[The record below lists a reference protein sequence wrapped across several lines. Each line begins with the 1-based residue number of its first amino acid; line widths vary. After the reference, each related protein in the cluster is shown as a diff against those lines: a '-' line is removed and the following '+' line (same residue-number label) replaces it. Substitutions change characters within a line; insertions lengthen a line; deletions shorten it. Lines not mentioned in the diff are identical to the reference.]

1 MARFYCPLP
10 LVSGQVVDLPPT
22 AARHVQVLR
31 MQPGH
36 TLTLF
41 NGEGGEFSA
50 EVQHM
55 GRSDVRVVVG
65 EHRDVECEA
74 VSQVHLA
81 VGMPANERMDWLVE
95 KATELGVHRITP
107 LMTERSVVRLTGE
120 RAEKK
125 QAHWQAVAASAS
137 EQCGRN
143 RVPVIDMP
151 ERLDAWLARQTP
163 QADVVHGVLS
173 LHASTQPLNALRGG
187 AAASAKSWVLL
198 NGPEGGLT
206 ECRRCRSSRQRVQG
220 LEPGRACVACRNS
233 GLGCAGAVDL
243 GLKVAKQASAKTAK
257 PTALAGF
264 AWGWMV
270 SVYERSSLNTAVPAI
285 RFGHVSTRWP
295 FCKPN
300 ESVTCRPFFSA
311 STSKSLNVPTRM
323 LGVSYHW

>member
-1 MARFYCPLP
+1 
-10 LVSGQVVDLPPT
+10 
-22 AARHVQVLR
+22 VQVLR
-31 MQPGH
+31 TQPGH

-74 VSQVHLA
+74 AVQVHLA

-107 LMTERSVVRLTGE
+107 LMTERSVIRLTGE

-125 QAHWQAVAASAS
+125 QAHWQAIASSAS

-143 RVPVIDMP
+143 RVPVIDIP

-163 QADVVHGVLS
+163 QAHVVHGVLS
-173 LHASTQPLNALRGG
+173 LHASTQPLQDLRAG
-187 AAASAKSWVLL
+187 AAVTPSAWVLL

-206 ECRRCRSSRQRVQG
+206 DAEDAAARAKGFVAVSLGERV
-220 LEPGRACVACRNS
+220 LRAETAA
-233 GLGCAGAVDL
+233 LG
-243 GLKVAKQASAKTAK
+243 
-257 PTALAGF
+257 ALALL
-264 AWGWMV
+264 A
-270 SVYERSSLNTAVPAI
+270 LA
-285 RFGHVSTRWP
+285 
-295 FCKPN
+295 
-300 ESVTCRPFFSA
+300 
-311 STSKSLNVPTRM
+311 
-323 LGVSYHW
+323 

>member
-10 LVSGQVVDLPPT
+10 LVAGQVVDLPPT

-36 TLTLF
+36 MLTLF
-41 NGEGGEFSA
+41 NGQGGQFSA

-74 VSQVHLA
+74 ALQVHLA

-107 LMTERSVVRLTGE
+107 LMTERSVIRLTGE

-143 RVPVIDMP
+143 RVPLIDAP
-151 ERLDAWLARQTP
+151 ERLDAWLARQRA

-173 LHASTQPLNALRGG
+173 LHASTQPLNVLRGG
-187 AAASAKSWVLL
+187 AVAAKTWVLL

-206 ECRRCRSSRQRVQG
+206 DAEDAAARAKDFKALSLGERV
-220 LEPGRACVACRNS
+220 LRAETAA
-233 GLGCAGAVDL
+233 LG
-243 GLKVAKQASAKTAK
+243 
-257 PTALAGF
+257 ALALLTL
-264 AWGWMV
+264 A
-270 SVYERSSLNTAVPAI
+270 
-285 RFGHVSTRWP
+285 
-295 FCKPN
+295 
-300 ESVTCRPFFSA
+300 
-311 STSKSLNVPTRM
+311 
-323 LGVSYHW
+323 

>member
-1 MARFYCPLP
+1 MARFYCPMP
-10 LVSGQVVDLPPT
+10 LVTGQVVDLPPT

-65 EHRDVECEA
+65 EHRPFECEA
-74 VSQVHLA
+74 AVQVHLA

-107 LMTERSVVRLTGE
+107 LMTERSVIRLTGE

-143 RVPVIDMP
+143 RVPVIDAP

-163 QADVVHGVLS
+163 QATVVQGVLS
-173 LHASTQPLNALRGG
+173 LHASTQPLHALCAG
-187 AAASAKSWVLL
+187 AAVTPSAWVLL

-206 ECRRCRSSRQRVQG
+206 DAEDAAARAKGFAAVSLGERV
-220 LEPGRACVACRNS
+220 LRAETAA
-233 GLGCAGAVDL
+233 LG
-243 GLKVAKQASAKTAK
+243 
-257 PTALAGF
+257 ALALLTL
-264 AWGWMV
+264 A
-270 SVYERSSLNTAVPAI
+270 
-285 RFGHVSTRWP
+285 
-295 FCKPN
+295 
-300 ESVTCRPFFSA
+300 
-311 STSKSLNVPTRM
+311 
-323 LGVSYHW
+323 

>member
-65 EHRDVECEA
+65 EHRDVECESA
-74 VSQVHLA
+74 VQVHLA

-107 LMTERSVVRLTGE
+107 LMTERSVIRLTGE

-151 ERLDAWLARQTP
+151 ERLDAWLARQNA
-163 QADVVHGVLS
+163 QVDVVHGVLS
-173 LHASTQPLNALRGG
+173 LHASTQPLNALRDG
-187 AAASAKSWVLL
+187 AAGSTKSWILL

-206 ECRRCRSSRQRVQG
+206 DAEDAAARAKGFVALSLGERV
-220 LEPGRACVACRNS
+220 LRAETAA
-233 GLGCAGAVDL
+233 LG
-243 GLKVAKQASAKTAK
+243 
-257 PTALAGF
+257 ALTLLTLA
-264 AWGWMV
+264 
-270 SVYERSSLNTAVPAI
+270 
-285 RFGHVSTRWP
+285 
-295 FCKPN
+295 
-300 ESVTCRPFFSA
+300 
-311 STSKSLNVPTRM
+311 
-323 LGVSYHW
+323 

>member
-65 EHRDVECEA
+65 KHRDAECEA
-74 VSQVHLA
+74 ACQVHLA

-107 LMTERSVVRLTGE
+107 LMTERSVIRLTGE

-143 RVPVIDMP
+143 RVPLIDAP
-151 ERLDAWLARQTP
+151 ERLDAWLTKQTA
-163 QADVVHGVLS
+163 QAEVVQGVLS
-173 LHASTQPLNALRGG
+173 LHASTQPLTAMRANVAQ
-187 AAASAKSWVLL
+187 KSWVLL

-206 ECRRCRSSRQRVQG
+206 DAEDAAARVKG
-220 LEPGRACVACRNS
+220 FVALSLGERVLRAETAA
-233 GLGCAGAVDL
+233 LG
-243 GLKVAKQASAKTAK
+243 
-257 PTALAGF
+257 ALA
-264 AWGWMV
+264 
-270 SVYERSSLNTAVPAI
+270 LLTL
-285 RFGHVSTRWP
+285 T
-295 FCKPN
+295 
-300 ESVTCRPFFSA
+300 
-311 STSKSLNVPTRM
+311 
-323 LGVSYHW
+323 

>member
-10 LVSGQVVDLPPT
+10 LVSGQLVDLPPT

-65 EHRDVECEA
+65 EHRHLECESA
-74 VSQVHLA
+74 VQVHLA

-120 RAEKK
+120 RADKK

-143 RVPVIDMP
+143 RVPLIDAP
-151 ERLDAWLARQTP
+151 ERLDAWLARQTASP
-163 QADVVHGVLS
+163 DVVHGVLS
-173 LHASTQPLNALRGG
+173 LHASTQPLQALRSG
-187 AAASAKSWVLL
+187 AVVEPLSWVLL

-206 ECRRCRSSRQRVQG
+206 DAEDAAARAKGFAAVSLGARV
-220 LEPGRACVACRNS
+220 LRAETAA
-233 GLGCAGAVDL
+233 LG
-243 GLKVAKQASAKTAK
+243 
-257 PTALAGF
+257 ALALLTL
-264 AWGWMV
+264 A
-270 SVYERSSLNTAVPAI
+270 
-285 RFGHVSTRWP
+285 
-295 FCKPN
+295 
-300 ESVTCRPFFSA
+300 
-311 STSKSLNVPTRM
+311 
-323 LGVSYHW
+323 

>member
-1 MARFYCPLP
+1 VARFYCPLP

-36 TLTLF
+36 MLTLF

-74 VSQVHLA
+74 SVQVHLA

-107 LMTERSVVRLTGE
+107 LMTERSVVRLAGE

-143 RVPVIDMP
+143 RVPIIDAP
-151 ERLDAWLARQTP
+151 ERFDAWLARQTP
-163 QADVVHGVLS
+163 QAEVVHGVLS
-173 LHASTQPLNALRGG
+173 LHASTQPLNALRDGV
-187 AAASAKSWVLL
+187 AVWPKAWVLL

-206 ECRRCRSSRQRVQG
+206 DTEDAAARAKGFAALSLGERV
-220 LEPGRACVACRNS
+220 LRAETAA
-233 GLGCAGAVDL
+233 LG
-243 GLKVAKQASAKTAK
+243 
-257 PTALAGF
+257 ALALLTL
-264 AWGWMV
+264 A
-270 SVYERSSLNTAVPAI
+270 
-285 RFGHVSTRWP
+285 
-295 FCKPN
+295 
-300 ESVTCRPFFSA
+300 
-311 STSKSLNVPTRM
+311 
-323 LGVSYHW
+323 

>member
-10 LVSGQVVDLPPT
+10 LTTGQVVDLPPT

-55 GRSDVRVVVG
+55 GRSEVRVVVG
-65 EHRDVECEA
+65 VHRQVECEPT
-74 VSQVHLA
+74 VRVHLA

-107 LMTERSVVRLTGE
+107 LMTERSVVRLSGE

-143 RVPVIDMP
+143 RVPLIDAP
-151 ERLDAWLARQTP
+151 ARLDAWLAQQTMQP
-163 QADVVHGVLS
+163 EGVHGVLS
-173 LHASTQPLNALRGG
+173 LHASTQPLSALREG
-187 AAASAKSWVLL
+187 AGVPPQSWVLL

-206 ECRRCRSSRQRVQG
+206 DAEDAAARAKGFVALSLGERV
-220 LEPGRACVACRNS
+220 LRAETAA
-233 GLGCAGAVDL
+233 LG
-243 GLKVAKQASAKTAK
+243 
-257 PTALAGF
+257 ALA
-264 AWGWMV
+264 
-270 SVYERSSLNTAVPAI
+270 LLT
-285 RFGHVSTRWP
+285 
-295 FCKPN
+295 
-300 ESVTCRPFFSA
+300 
-311 STSKSLNVPTRM
+311 
-323 LGVSYHW
+323 LG

>member
-31 MQPGH
+31 MQPGY

-41 NGEGGEFSA
+41 NGEGGEFGA

-65 EHRDVECEA
+65 EHRNVECEA
-74 VSQVHLA
+74 VCQVHLA

-95 KATELGVHRITP
+95 KATELGVQRITP

-143 RVPVIDMP
+143 RVPLIDMP

-173 LHASTQPLNALRGG
+173 LHASTQPLNALREG
-187 AAASAKSWVLL
+187 AASSAKSWVLL

-206 ECRRCRSSRQRVQG
+206 DAEDTAARAKGFVALTLGERV
-220 LEPGRACVACRNS
+220 LRAETAA
-233 GLGCAGAVDL
+233 LG
-243 GLKVAKQASAKTAK
+243 
-257 PTALAGF
+257 ALALLTL
-264 AWGWMV
+264 A
-270 SVYERSSLNTAVPAI
+270 
-285 RFGHVSTRWP
+285 
-295 FCKPN
+295 
-300 ESVTCRPFFSA
+300 
-311 STSKSLNVPTRM
+311 
-323 LGVSYHW
+323 

>member
-1 MARFYCPLP
+1 VARFYCPLP
-10 LVSGQVVDLPPT
+10 LISGQVVDLPPT

-65 EHRDVECEA
+65 QHRDVECEA
-74 VSQVHLA
+74 ACQVHLA

-107 LMTERSVVRLTGE
+107 LMTERSVIRLTGE

-143 RVPVIDMP
+143 RVPLIDAP
-151 ERLDAWLARQTP
+151 ERLDAWLARQTT
-163 QADVVHGVLS
+163 QTDVIHGVLS
-173 LHASTQPLNALRGG
+173 LHASTQPLTAMQANAVQ
-187 AAASAKSWVLL
+187 KSWVLL

-206 ECRRCRSSRQRVQG
+206 DAEDAAARAKGFAAVSLGERV
-220 LEPGRACVACRNS
+220 LRAE
-233 GLGCAGAVDL
+233 
-243 GLKVAKQASAKTAK
+243 TA
-257 PTALAGF
+257 ALA
-264 AWGWMV
+264 ALALLALV
-270 SVYERSSLNTAVPAI
+270 
-285 RFGHVSTRWP
+285 
-295 FCKPN
+295 
-300 ESVTCRPFFSA
+300 
-311 STSKSLNVPTRM
+311 
-323 LGVSYHW
+323 

>member
-10 LVSGQVVDLPPT
+10 LVSGQVVDLPAT

-36 TLTLF
+36 ALTLF
-41 NGEGGEFSA
+41 NGQGGEFSA

-65 EHRDVECEA
+65 AHRDVECEA
-74 VSQVHLA
+74 AVQVHLA

-95 KATELGVHRITP
+95 KATELGVQRITP

-143 RVPVIDMP
+143 RVPLIDAP
-151 ERLDAWLARQTP
+151 QRLEVWLACQTKS
-163 QADVVHGVLS
+163 ADVAHGVLS
-173 LHASTQPLNALRGG
+173 LHPSTQPLTSLCESR
-187 AAASAKSWVLL
+187 AASAWVLL

-206 ECRRCRSSRQRVQG
+206 EAEDAAARNQGFDALSLGPRV
-220 LEPGRACVACRNS
+220 LRAE
-233 GLGCAGAVDL
+233 
-243 GLKVAKQASAKTAK
+243 TA
-257 PTALAGF
+257 ALA
-264 AWGWMV
+264 ALARLTLV
-270 SVYERSSLNTAVPAI
+270 
-285 RFGHVSTRWP
+285 
-295 FCKPN
+295 
-300 ESVTCRPFFSA
+300 
-311 STSKSLNVPTRM
+311 
-323 LGVSYHW
+323 

>member
-10 LVSGQVVDLPPT
+10 LVAGQVVDLPPT

-65 EHRDVECEA
+65 EHRDAECEA
-74 VSQVHLA
+74 AVQVHLA

-107 LMTERSVVRLTGE
+107 LMTERSVIRLTGE

-151 ERLDAWLARQTP
+151 ERLDAWLTRQTA

-173 LHASTQPLNALRGG
+173 LHASTQPLNALREG
-187 AAASAKSWVLL
+187 AATTAKSWVLL

-206 ECRRCRSSRQRVQG
+206 DAEDAAA
-220 LEPGRACVACRNS
+220 RAK
-233 GLGCAGAVDL
+233 GF
-243 GLKVAKQASAKTAK
+243 
-257 PTALAGF
+257 TALSLG
-264 AWGWMV
+264 
-270 SVYERSSLNTAVPAI
+270 ERVLRAETAA
-285 RFGHVSTRWP
+285 
-295 FCKPN
+295 
-300 ESVTCRPFFSA
+300 
-311 STSKSLNVPTRM
+311 
-323 LGVSYHW
+323 LGALALLTLA

>member
-10 LVSGQVVDLPPT
+10 LVAGQVVDLPPT

-65 EHRDVECEA
+65 EHRNVECEA
-74 VSQVHLA
+74 RCQVHLA

-107 LMTERSVVRLTGE
+107 LMTERSVVRLAGE

-163 QADVVHGVLS
+163 QADAVHGVLS
-173 LHASTQPLNALRGG
+173 LHASTQPLNALREG
-187 AAASAKSWVLL
+187 ATGSAKSWVLL

-206 ECRRCRSSRQRVQG
+206 DAEDAAA
-220 LEPGRACVACRNS
+220 RAK
-233 GLGCAGAVDL
+233 GF
-243 GLKVAKQASAKTAK
+243 
-257 PTALAGF
+257 TALSLG
-264 AWGWMV
+264 
-270 SVYERSSLNTAVPAI
+270 ERVLRAETAA
-285 RFGHVSTRWP
+285 
-295 FCKPN
+295 
-300 ESVTCRPFFSA
+300 
-311 STSKSLNVPTRM
+311 
-323 LGVSYHW
+323 LGALALLTLA

>member
-65 EHRDVECEA
+65 EHRAVECEA
-74 VSQVHLA
+74 AVQVHLA

-107 LMTERSVVRLTGE
+107 LMTERSVIRLTGE

-143 RVPVIDMP
+143 RVPLIDAP
-151 ERLDAWLARQTP
+151 ERLDAWLAKQTAH
-163 QADVVHGVLS
+163 ADAVQGVLS
-173 LHASTQPLNALRGG
+173 LHASTQPLTAMRANAVQ
-187 AAASAKSWVLL
+187 KSWVLL

-206 ECRRCRSSRQRVQG
+206 DAEDAAARAKGFVALSLGERV
-220 LEPGRACVACRNS
+220 LRAETAA
-233 GLGCAGAVDL
+233 LG
-243 GLKVAKQASAKTAK
+243 
-257 PTALAGF
+257 ALA
-264 AWGWMV
+264 
-270 SVYERSSLNTAVPAI
+270 LLTL
-285 RFGHVSTRWP
+285 T
-295 FCKPN
+295 
-300 ESVTCRPFFSA
+300 
-311 STSKSLNVPTRM
+311 
-323 LGVSYHW
+323 

>member
-65 EHRDVECEA
+65 EHHAVECEA
-74 VSQVHLA
+74 VCQVHLA

-107 LMTERSVVRLTGE
+107 LMTERSVIRLTGE

-143 RVPVIDMP
+143 RVPLIDAP
-151 ERLDAWLARQTP
+151 ERLDAWLAKQTAH
-163 QADVVHGVLS
+163 ADAVQGVLS
-173 LHASTQPLNALRGG
+173 LHASTQPLTAMRANAVQ
-187 AAASAKSWVLL
+187 KSWVLL

-206 ECRRCRSSRQRVQG
+206 DAEDAAARAKGFVALSLGERV
-220 LEPGRACVACRNS
+220 LRAETAA
-233 GLGCAGAVDL
+233 LG
-243 GLKVAKQASAKTAK
+243 
-257 PTALAGF
+257 ALA
-264 AWGWMV
+264 
-270 SVYERSSLNTAVPAI
+270 LLTL
-285 RFGHVSTRWP
+285 T
-295 FCKPN
+295 
-300 ESVTCRPFFSA
+300 
-311 STSKSLNVPTRM
+311 
-323 LGVSYHW
+323 

>member
-10 LVSGQVVDLPPT
+10 LISGQVVDLPTT

-65 EHRDVECEA
+65 EHRAVECEA
-74 VSQVHLA
+74 TVQVHLA

-107 LMTERSVVRLTGE
+107 LMTERSVIRLTGE

-143 RVPVIDMP
+143 RVPLIDAP
-151 ERLDAWLARQTP
+151 ERLDAWLAKQTA
-163 QADVVHGVLS
+163 QVDAVQCVLS
-173 LHASTQPLNALRGG
+173 LHASTQPITAMRANAVQ
-187 AAASAKSWVLL
+187 KSWVLL

-206 ECRRCRSSRQRVQG
+206 DAEDAAARAKGFVALSLGQRV
-220 LEPGRACVACRNS
+220 LRAETAA
-233 GLGCAGAVDL
+233 LG
-243 GLKVAKQASAKTAK
+243 
-257 PTALAGF
+257 ALALLTL
-264 AWGWMV
+264 A
-270 SVYERSSLNTAVPAI
+270 
-285 RFGHVSTRWP
+285 
-295 FCKPN
+295 
-300 ESVTCRPFFSA
+300 
-311 STSKSLNVPTRM
+311 
-323 LGVSYHW
+323 